1 MSLVSLDSVAAV
13 VVDPILY
20 DSGWKQVKG
29 TGSTHTVETMTYTV
43 DSIVH
48 IYGKRWFVT
57 QAADWQLQYNYSTSG
72 TSRWT
77 YWHPLHRPWE
87 APIGGTTAFIG
98 GAEYEIVDDSGQ
110 STTNPS
116 NRDMVSGYSLK
127 AGSVVMFK
135 GMASASTS
143 DGMEY
148 RIVVEKNTSTK
159 QLTRSLGS
167 ST

>member
-1 MSLVSLDSVAAV
+1 MALISTDVSAV
-13 VVDPILY
+13 SSDILY
-20 DSGWKQVKG
+20 DSGWKQAKG
-29 TGSTHTVETMTYTV
+29 KGSTYTVETMTYTV

-57 QAADWQLQYNYSTSG
+57 QAADWQLQYNYSTTG
-72 TSRWT
+72 TSYWS

-87 APIGGTTAFIG
+87 APIGSTTAFIG